1 MSSYCVTGGA
11 GFIGSHIVR
20 SLIGMGEQVVV
31 LDNLSSGR
39 PENLD
44 EVRGK
49 IKMIVGDI
57 RDGEAVNEALKGVE
71 YVLHQA
77 ALSSVPR
84 SVADPMATDENN
96 TRGTLNILL
105 RAREAGVKRLV
116 FASSSSIYG
125 DSPIQPKAESQTPN
139 PMSPYAVSKL
149 VGELYCRVFHE
160 LFGLETISL
169 RYFNVFGPQQDP
181 ASEYAAVV
189 PKFVNALLSGRRPS
203 IYGDGEQSRDFT
215 YVSNVVAANMAA
227 SRAPAAAPGRAYNIA
242 CGKRTS
248 VLELFR
254 MIAGITGSEVEPVCK
269 SKRSGD
275 ILHSL
280 ADISLAKD
288 ELGYEPSMGIKE
300 GMKKTVEWYKNKT
313 KDLKTID

>member
-20 SLIGMGEQVVV
+20 NLIDMGEQVVV

-39 PENLD
+39 PENLE

-57 RDGEAVNEALKGVE
+57 RDVEAVNEALKGVE

-160 LFGLETISL
+160 LFGLATISGSLNNFAPETI
-169 RYFNVFGPQQDP
+169 YFERSHLPKIFIQGFTRLKLF
-181 ASEYAAVV
+181 AV
-189 PKFVNALLSGRRPS
+189 N
-203 IYGDGEQSRDFT
+203 
-215 YVSNVVAANMAA
+215 
-227 SRAPAAAPGRAYNIA
+227 
-242 CGKRTS
+242 
-248 VLELFR
+248 
-254 MIAGITGSEVEPVCK
+254 
-269 SKRSGD
+269 
-275 ILHSL
+275 
-280 ADISLAKD
+280 
-288 ELGYEPSMGIKE
+288 
-300 GMKKTVEWYKNKT
+300 
-313 KDLKTID
+313 

>member
-20 SLIGMGEQVVV
+20 SLIDMGEQVVV

-39 PENLD
+39 PENLE

-57 RDGEAVNEALKGVE
+57 RDVETVNEALKGVE

-169 RYFNVFGPQQDP
+169 RYFNVFGPRQDP

-189 PKFVNALLSGRRPS
+189 PKFVNALLAGRRPS

-227 SRAPAAAPGRAYNIA
+227 SRAPAAASGRAYNIA

-254 MIAGITGSEVEPVCK
+254 MIAGITGSEVEPVYK
-269 SKRSGD
+269 PKRSGD
-275 ILHSL
+275 ILHSF

-288 ELGYEPSMGIKE
+288 ELGYEPSMGIEE
-300 GMKKTVEWYKNKT
+300 GMKKTVEFFISKKG
-313 KDLKTID
+313 